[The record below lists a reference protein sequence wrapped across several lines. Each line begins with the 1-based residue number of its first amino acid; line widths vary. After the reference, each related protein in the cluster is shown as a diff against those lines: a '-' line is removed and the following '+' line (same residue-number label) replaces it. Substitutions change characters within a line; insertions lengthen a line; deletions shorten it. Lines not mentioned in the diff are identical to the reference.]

1 MYELI
6 TSVFKTKYRIPK
18 ILFAILLGIYNA
30 FRSALKKTP
39 VLPSQQFYSANFDK
53 FEIRDSGQA
62 SPFEVVYVATAK
74 DFDVLGI
81 SIKNLLW
88 LYKSTEIPRIR
99 VIVPGRDVES
109 CRLLINNLRH
119 LRSGYNLEVI
129 DENECLDVEV
139 FNLIREKIPHRF
151 GWVLQQFLKLQAVI
165 ESQEENVLILDA
177 DTILLQ
183 KRNFVDQ
190 RGLQLLLP
198 SDEHNQDY
206 YNNLADLFG
215 LQSTPHYSFV
225 SHHMLIQ
232 QKILIE
238 VVQASKCSG
247 INEFVRKVLTESE
260 LTSDSPF
267 SVDYELYSQ
276 YLMQNHQD
284 KVQLNRWGN
293 LSLKRSVKISKMLDS
308 PCIHLFGFFYSSIS
322 LHSWTE

>member
-18 ILFAILLGIYNA
+18 VLFAILLGIYNA
-30 FRSALKKTP
+30 FRSASKKLP
-39 VLPSQQFYSANFDK
+39 VLPSKQFYSANFDK

-62 SPFEVVYVATAK
+62 SPFEVVYVSTSK
-74 DFDVLGI
+74 DFDVLEI
-81 SIKNLLW
+81 SIEKLLS
-88 LYKSTEIPRIR
+88 LYKPTEIPRIR
-99 VIVPGRDVES
+99 IIVPGLDAES
-109 CRLLINNLRH
+109 CRLLINNLKH

-129 DENECLDVEV
+129 DENECLDAEV
-139 FNLIREKIPHRF
+139 FDLIREKIPHRS

-183 KRNFVDQ
+183 KRNFVDE

-198 SDEHNQDY
+198 SDEYNQDY

-215 LQSTPHYSFV
+215 LQPTPHYSFV

-238 VVQASKCSG
+238 VMQVSKCSG
-247 INEFVRKVLTESE
+247 VNEFVRKVLTESE

-276 YLMQNHQD
+276 YLLRNHQD
-284 KVQLNRWGN
+284 KVQLSRWGN
-293 LSLKRSVKISKMLDS
+293 LSLKRSAKILKILDS
-308 PCIHLFGFFYSSIS
+308 HCIHFFGFFYSSIS